1 MEEQKIRCDKWLWAG
16 RFFKTRGLASEALKG
31 GKIELNGSKP
41 KASKT
46 LAVGDKLKITQAHR
60 KVEVRVLVLSDK
72 RGSAEQ
78 AQQLYELVNEELL
91 QRKPTADMA
100 LVGYREKG
108 KGRPT
113 KRERRQIETFVG
125 FADDSN

>member
-1 MEEQKIRCDKWLWAG
+1 MEQDKIRCDKWLWAA
-16 RFFKTRGLASEALKG
+16 RFFKTRGVASEALKG

-46 LAVGDKLKITQAHR
+46 LVVGDKLKITQAHR
-60 KVEVRVLVLSDK
+60 KVEVRVVVLSDK

-125 FADDSN
+125 FDY